1 MSSVEDGS
9 AFVQDSCA
17 RGRLVDGV
25 GFSAWFGTSIVM
37 ESVTQHEP
45 GGSWDVE
52 LGDVCRNY
60 ANGRCSR
67 MRADAAHEA
76 AMSRI
81 A

>member
-1 MSSVEDGS
+1 VSSVEDGP

-17 RGRLVDGV
+17 RARVMDGV
-25 GFSAWFGTSIVM
+25 GFSACFGTWSVM

-52 LGDVCRNY
+52 LGDVCCSY
-60 ANGRCSR
+60 ASGRRSR
-67 MRADAAHEA
+67 MRADAAHKA
-76 AMSRI
+76 AMSKL